1 MSNNNDPENP
11 ENLEENVKI
20 EKKPQKKSLVNI
32 FKMKRIPI
40 LQVDIIDLG
49 VHVPTGFNMKA
60 LKKKIGI
67 LDDGDISLSGRE
79 LISVAGETISFVEST
94 GLENLEPT
102 MLDLSGFMAVYVP
115 KNDEFT
121 ERKISSLIETY
132 KRIFPYTK
140 LGKPIDTFLPI
151 CKEDDNTTNWN
162 LTNPLLKSLEYRLEK
177 LRTATVEQRSLP
189 SDSVNL
195 RSQLAQFNT
204 LDELIR
210 SLRKNAQDN
219 NCMKKE
225 EEEEAEKVEEE
236 DISLLLRKFAFL
248 LLLRKEDRAVDK
260 KNLVKQLEE
269 EFPIKLEE
277 YEPEMRK
284 QIRKFLDETSQKTR
298 GGGDIEDNLE
308 TLDTEMEELSSL
320 IQAIEVKD
328 NPTKKEKRELVK
340 KQKELNSLFKKRV
353 ALEETLSELENKGEY
368 TIETKQLPDLVDSI
382 YPELQNS
389 KFLKFE
395 KELNEKLRH

>member
-1 MSNNNDPENP
+1 MSEYENID
-11 ENLEENVKI
+11 ENIDENA
-20 EKKPQKKSLVNI
+20 EPKKKSQKKSLVNL
-32 FKMKRIPI
+32 FRMKNIPI
-40 LQVDIIDLG
+40 LRDIKLDIHLPKD
-49 VHVPTGFNMKA
+49 FDMKA
-60 LKKKIGI
+60 LKRKLG
-67 LDDGDISLSGRE
+67 LQDGDMSLTGRE
-79 LISVAGETISFVEST
+79 LISVAGETISFIEST

-102 MLDLSGFMAVYVP
+102 MLDLSGFKEVYIP
-115 KNDEFT
+115 ETSDFT
-121 ERKISSLIETY
+121 EGKITSLIKTY

-140 LGKPIDTFLPI
+140 LGKPMDTFLPI

-225 EEEEAEKVEEE
+225 EEEAEKVEEE

-277 YEPEMRK
+277 YKPEMRK

-298 GGGDIEDNLE
+298 GGGDIEDKLE

-328 NPTKKEKRELVK
+328 SPTKKEKRELVK

-353 ALEETLSELENKGEY
+353 ALEETLSELENKSEY

>member
-11 ENLEENVKI
+11 ENLEENVKN

-40 LQVDIIDLG
+40 LQVDIDLG

-60 LKKKIGI
+60 LKKKLGI

-79 LISVAGETISFVEST
+79 LISVAGETISFIEST

-121 ERKISSLIETY
+121 ERKITTLIETY

-177 LRTATVEQRSLP
+177 LRTATIEQRSLP

-219 NCMKKE
+219 NCMKK

-395 KELNEKLRH
+395 KELNEKLR

>member
-1 MSNNNDPENP
+1 MSNNNNPENP
-11 ENLEENVKI
+11 EENINI
-20 EKKPQKKSLVNI
+20 EKKPQKKSFVNI

-40 LQVDIIDLG
+40 LQVDIDLG

-60 LKKKIGI
+60 LKKKLGI
-67 LDDGDISLSGRE
+67 LDDGDISLTGRE

-115 KNDEFT
+115 DDNEFT
-121 ERKISSLIETY
+121 EGKISTLIETY

-162 LTNPLLKSLEYRLEK
+162 LINPLLKSLEYRLEK

-195 RSQLAQFNT
+195 RSQLSQFNN
-204 LDELIR
+204 LDELIT
-210 SLRKNAQDN
+210 SLRKNAHDN
-219 NCMKKE
+219 NCMKK

-308 TLDTEMEELSSL
+308 TLDTEMKELSTL

-328 NPTKKEKRELVK
+328 SPTKKEKRELVK

-353 ALEETLSELENKGEY
+353 SLEETLSELENKGEY

>member
-11 ENLEENVKI
+11 ENLEENVKN

-32 FKMKRIPI
+32 FKMKGIPI
-40 LQVDIIDLG
+40 LQVDIDLG

-67 LDDGDISLSGRE
+67 LDDGDISLTGRE
-79 LISVAGETISFVEST
+79 LISVAGETISFIEST

-177 LRTATVEQRSLP
+177 LRTATIEQRSLP

-219 NCMKKE
+219 NCMKK

>member
-1 MSNNNDPENP
+1 MSDNNDS
-11 ENLEENVKI
+11 ENLEENVNN

-40 LQVDIIDLG
+40 LQVDIDLG

-60 LKKKIGI
+60 LKKKLGI

-79 LISVAGETISFVEST
+79 LISVAGETISFIEST

-121 ERKISSLIETY
+121 ERKITTLIETY

-177 LRTATVEQRSLP
+177 LRTATIEQRSLP

-219 NCMKKE
+219 NCMKK

-277 YEPEMRK
+277 YKPEMRK

-328 NPTKKEKRELVK
+328 SPTKKEKRELVK

-353 ALEETLSELENKGEY
+353 ALEETLSEIENKGEY
-368 TIETKQLPDLVDSI
+368 TIETKELPNLVDSI

-389 KFLKFE
+389 KFLKFK

>member
-11 ENLEENVKI
+11 ENPEENVKI

-40 LQVDIIDLG
+40 LQVDIDLG

-67 LDDGDISLSGRE
+67 LDDGDISLTGRE

-121 ERKISSLIETY
+121 ERKISTLIETY

-177 LRTATVEQRSLP
+177 LRTATIEQRSLP

-219 NCMKKE
+219 NCMKK

-395 KELNEKLRH
+395 KELNEKLR

>member
-11 ENLEENVKI
+11 ENPEENVKI

-32 FKMKRIPI
+32 FKMKGIPI
-40 LQVDIIDLG
+40 LQVDIDLG

-225 EEEEAEKVEEE
+225 EEEAEKVEEE

>member
-11 ENLEENVKI
+11 ENLEENVKN

-40 LQVDIIDLG
+40 LQVDIDLG

-60 LKKKIGI
+60 LKKKLGI

-79 LISVAGETISFVEST
+79 LISVAGETISFIEST

-121 ERKISSLIETY
+121 ERKISTLIETY

-177 LRTATVEQRSLP
+177 LRTATIEQRSLP

-219 NCMKKE
+219 NCMKK

-277 YEPEMRK
+277 YKPEMRK

-395 KELNEKLRH
+395 KELNEKLR

>member
-1 MSNNNDPENP
+1 MSDNKES
-11 ENLEENVKI
+11 EENEKKPDG
-20 EKKPQKKSLVNI
+20 KKPQKKSLVNI

-40 LQVDIIDLG
+40 LQVDIDLG

-60 LKKKIGI
+60 LKKKLG
-67 LDDGDISLSGRE
+67 LQDDDISLTGRE
-79 LISVAGETISFVEST
+79 LISVAGETVSFVKST

-115 KNDEFT
+115 DNNEFT
-121 ERKISSLIETY
+121 ERKITTLIETY

-140 LGKPIDTFLPI
+140 LGKPIEAFLPV

-162 LTNPLLKSLEYRLEK
+162 LMKPLLKSLEYRLEK
-177 LRTATVEQRSLP
+177 LRTATIEQRSLP

-195 RSQLAQFNT
+195 RSQLAQFNQ
-204 LDELIR
+204 LDELIT
-210 SLRKNAQDN
+210 SLRENSEND
-219 NCMKKE
+219 NCMKKD
-225 EEEEAEKVEEE
+225 EEEAAVEEE
-236 DISLLLRKFAFL
+236 DISLILRKFAFL
-248 LLLRKEDRAVDK
+248 LLLREKDRAVDT

-269 EFPIKLEE
+269 QFPIKLEE

-284 QIRKFLDETSQKTR
+284 QIRKFLDLTSQKTR
-298 GGGDIEDNLE
+298 GGGHSSNIEDKLE

-328 NPTKKEKRELVK
+328 SPTKKEKRELVK

-368 TIETKQLPDLVDSI
+368 TIEMKQLPDLVDSI

-395 KELNEKLRH
+395 KELNEKLR

>member
-32 FKMKRIPI
+32 FKMKGIPI
-40 LQVDIIDLG
+40 LQVDIDLG

-121 ERKISSLIETY
+121 QRKISSLIETY

-225 EEEEAEKVEEE
+225 EEEAEKVEEE

-308 TLDTEMEELSSL
+308 TLDTEMEKLSSL

>member
-11 ENLEENVKI
+11 ENLEENVKN

-40 LQVDIIDLG
+40 LQVDIDLG

-67 LDDGDISLSGRE
+67 LDDGDISLTGRE
-79 LISVAGETISFVEST
+79 LISVAGETISFIEST

-121 ERKISSLIETY
+121 ERKITTLIETY

-225 EEEEAEKVEEE
+225 EEEAEKVEEE

-269 EFPIKLEE
+269 QFPIKLEE

-284 QIRKFLDETSQKTR
+284 QIRKFLDLTSQKTR
-298 GGGDIEDNLE
+298 GGGHSVDIEDKLE

-395 KELNEKLRH
+395 KELNEKLR

>member
-1 MSNNNDPENP
+1 MSNTNDS
-11 ENLEENVKI
+11 ENLEENANN
-20 EKKPQKKSLVNI
+20 EKKPQKKTFVDI

-40 LQVDIIDLG
+40 LQVDIDLG

-60 LKKKIGI
+60 LKKKLGI

-79 LISVAGETISFVEST
+79 LISVAGETVSFVKST

-102 MLDLSGFMAVYVP
+102 MLDLSGFMALYVP
-115 KNDEFT
+115 NKKNFT
-121 ERKISSLIETY
+121 DRKISTLIETY

-140 LGKPIDTFLPI
+140 LGKPIEAFLPI
-151 CKEDDNTTNWN
+151 CKEDNNETNWN
-162 LTNPLLKSLEYRLEK
+162 LMNPLLKSLEYRLEK
-177 LRTATVEQRSLP
+177 LRSATIEQRSLP

-195 RSQLAQFNT
+195 RSQLAQFNK
-204 LDELIR
+204 LDELII

-219 NCMKKE
+219 NCMKKDE
-225 EEEEAEKVEEE
+225 EETARAVEEE
-236 DISLLLRKFAFL
+236 DISLILQKFAFL
-248 LLLRKEDRAVDK
+248 LILRKENRALDTKKLVEQLKEVQIKVD
-260 KNLVKQLEE
+260 N
-269 EFPIKLEE
+269 
-277 YEPEMRK
+277 PEMRK

-298 GGGDIEDNLE
+298 GGGDIEDKLE
-308 TLDTEMEELSSL
+308 TLDTEMKELSTL
-320 IQAIEVKD
+320 IQAIEIKD
-328 NPTKKEKRELVK
+328 TPTKKEKRELVK

-353 ALEETLSELENKGEY
+353 ALEETLSEIENMGEY

>member
-11 ENLEENVKI
+11 ENLEENVKN

-40 LQVDIIDLG
+40 LQVDIDLG

-60 LKKKIGI
+60 LKKKLGI

-79 LISVAGETISFVEST
+79 LISVAGETISFIEST

-177 LRTATVEQRSLP
+177 LRTATIEQRSLP

-219 NCMKKE
+219 NCMKK

-395 KELNEKLRH
+395 KELNEKLR

>member
-11 ENLEENVKI
+11 ENLEENVKN

-40 LQVDIIDLG
+40 LQVDIDLG

-67 LDDGDISLSGRE
+67 LDDGDISLTGRE
-79 LISVAGETISFVEST
+79 LISVAGETISFIEST

-121 ERKISSLIETY
+121 ERKITTLIETY

-219 NCMKKE
+219 NCMKK

>member
-40 LQVDIIDLG
+40 LQVDIDLG

-177 LRTATVEQRSLP
+177 LRTATIEQRSLP

-219 NCMKKE
+219 NCMKK

-395 KELNEKLRH
+395 KELNEKLR

>member
-11 ENLEENVKI
+11 ENPEENVKI

-40 LQVDIIDLG
+40 LQVDIDLG

-60 LKKKIGI
+60 LKKKLGI

-79 LISVAGETISFVEST
+79 LISVAGETISFIEST

-121 ERKISSLIETY
+121 ERKITTLIETY

-177 LRTATVEQRSLP
+177 LRTATIEQRSLP

-219 NCMKKE
+219 NCMKK

-395 KELNEKLRH
+395 KELNEKLR

>member
-20 EKKPQKKSLVNI
+20 EKKPQKKSFVNI

-40 LQVDIIDLG
+40 LQVDIDLG

-60 LKKKIGI
+60 LKKKLG
-67 LDDGDISLSGRE
+67 LQDDDISLTGRE
-79 LISVAGETISFVEST
+79 LISVAGETVSFVKST

-102 MLDLSGFMAVYVP
+102 MLDLSGFMTLYVP
-115 KNDEFT
+115 DNNEFT
-121 ERKISSLIETY
+121 ERKITTLIETY

-140 LGKPIDTFLPI
+140 LGKPIEAFLPV

-162 LTNPLLKSLEYRLEK
+162 LMKPLLKSLEYRLEK
-177 LRTATVEQRSLP
+177 LRTATIEQRSLP

-195 RSQLAQFNT
+195 RSQLAQFNQ
-204 LDELIR
+204 LDELIT
-210 SLRKNAQDN
+210 SLRENSEND
-219 NCMKKE
+219 NCMKKD
-225 EEEEAEKVEEE
+225 EEEAAVEEE
-236 DISLLLRKFAFL
+236 DISLILRKFAFL
-248 LLLRKEDRAVDK
+248 LLLREKDRAVDT

-269 EFPIKLEE
+269 QFPIKLEE

-284 QIRKFLDETSQKTR
+284 QIRKFLDLTSQKTR
-298 GGGDIEDNLE
+298 GGGHSVDIEDKLE

-328 NPTKKEKRELVK
+328 SPTKKEKRELVK

>member
-11 ENLEENVKI
+11 ENLEENVKN

-40 LQVDIIDLG
+40 LQVDIDLG

-67 LDDGDISLSGRE
+67 LDDGDISLTGRE
-79 LISVAGETISFVEST
+79 LISVAGETISFIEST

-121 ERKISSLIETY
+121 ERKISTLIETY

-177 LRTATVEQRSLP
+177 LRTATIEQRSLP

-219 NCMKKE
+219 NCMKK

-277 YEPEMRK
+277 YKPEMRK

-395 KELNEKLRH
+395 KELNEKLR

>member
-11 ENLEENVKI
+11 ENLEENVKN

-40 LQVDIIDLG
+40 LQVDIDLG

-67 LDDGDISLSGRE
+67 LDDGDISLTGRE
-79 LISVAGETISFVEST
+79 LISVAGETISFIEST

-177 LRTATVEQRSLP
+177 LRTATIEQRSLP

-219 NCMKKE
+219 NCMKK

>member
-11 ENLEENVKI
+11 ENLEENVKN

-32 FKMKRIPI
+32 FKMKGIPI
-40 LQVDIIDLG
+40 LQVDIDLG

-67 LDDGDISLSGRE
+67 LDDGDISLTGRE

-219 NCMKKE
+219 NCMKK

-395 KELNEKLRH
+395 KELNEKLR

>member
-1 MSNNNDPENP
+1 MSDNNDS
-11 ENLEENVKI
+11 ENLEENVNN

-40 LQVDIIDLG
+40 LQVDIDLG

-60 LKKKIGI
+60 LKKKLGI

-79 LISVAGETISFVEST
+79 LISVAGETISFIEST

-121 ERKISSLIETY
+121 ERKITTLIETY

-177 LRTATVEQRSLP
+177 LRTATIEQRSLP

-219 NCMKKE
+219 NCMKK

-395 KELNEKLRH
+395 KELNEKLR

>member
-1 MSNNNDPENP
+1 MSDNTDPEEIQ
-11 ENLEENVKI
+11 ENAKN
-20 EKKPQKKSLVNI
+20 EKKPQRKSLVNL

-40 LQVDIIDLG
+40 LQLDIDLG

-60 LKKKIGI
+60 LKKKLGVQ
-67 LDDGDISLSGRE
+67 DGDISLSGRE
-79 LISVAGETISFVEST
+79 LISVAGETISFIEST

-102 MLDLSGFMAVYVP
+102 MLDLSGFKAVYVP
-115 KNDEFT
+115 DDNEFT
-121 ERKISSLIETY
+121 EGKISTLIETY

-140 LGKPIDTFLPI
+140 LGKPLDTFLPI

-162 LTNPLLKSLEYRLEK
+162 LINPLLKSLEYRLEK
-177 LRTATVEQRSLP
+177 LRSATIEQRSLP

-195 RSQLAQFNT
+195 RSQLGQFNK
-204 LDELIR
+204 LDELII

-219 NCMKKE
+219 NCMKK

-308 TLDTEMEELSSL
+308 TLDTEMKELSTL
-320 IQAIEVKD
+320 IQAIEIKD
-328 NPTKKEKRELVK
+328 TPTKKEKRELVK

-353 ALEETLSELENKGEY
+353 SLEETLSELENKGEY
-368 TIETKQLPDLVDSI
+368 TIETKELPNLVDSI

-395 KELNEKLRH
+395 KELNEKLHG

>member
-1 MSNNNDPENP
+1 MSNNNDPGNP
-11 ENLEENVKI
+11 EENIKI
-20 EKKPQKKSLVNI
+20 EKKPKKKSFVNI

-40 LQVDIIDLG
+40 LQVDIDLG
-49 VHVPTGFNMKA
+49 VHLPTGFNMKA
-60 LKKKIGI
+60 LKKKLGI
-67 LDDGDISLSGRE
+67 LQDGDISLTGRE

-115 KNDEFT
+115 KDNNEFT
-121 ERKISSLIETY
+121 EGKISTLIETY

-140 LGKPIDTFLPI
+140 LGKPLDTFLPI

-177 LRTATVEQRSLP
+177 LRSATVEQRSLP

-195 RSQLAQFNT
+195 RSQLAQFNN
-204 LDELIR
+204 LDELIT

-219 NCMKKE
+219 NCMKK

-308 TLDTEMEELSSL
+308 TLDTEMNELSTL

-328 NPTKKEKRELVK
+328 SPTKKEKRELVK

>member
-1 MSNNNDPENP
+1 MSDNTDPEEIQ
-11 ENLEENVKI
+11 ENAKN
-20 EKKPQKKSLVNI
+20 EKKPQRKSLVNL

-40 LQVDIIDLG
+40 LQVDIDLG

-60 LKKKIGI
+60 LKKKLGVQ
-67 LDDGDISLSGRE
+67 DGDISLTGRE
-79 LISVAGETISFVEST
+79 LISVAGETVSFTENT

-102 MLDLSGFMAVYVP
+102 MLDLSGFKAVYVP
-115 KNDEFT
+115 DNDEFI
-121 ERKISSLIETY
+121 EGKITTLIETY

-151 CKEDDNTTNWN
+151 CKEDDNTTNWS
-162 LTNPLLKSLEYRLEK
+162 LMNPLLKSLEYRLKK

-210 SLRKNAQDN
+210 SLRKNAHDN

-225 EEEEAEKVEEE
+225 EEEEEKAEEE
-236 DISLLLRKFAFL
+236 DISLILRKFAFL
-248 LLLRKEDRAVDK
+248 LLLRKTDRSVDK
-260 KNLVKQLEE
+260 KNLVKQLDEQ
-269 EFPIKLEE
+269 FPIKLEE
-277 YEPEMRK
+277 YEPVMRK
-284 QIRKFLDETSQKTR
+284 QIRKFLDLTSQKTR

-308 TLDTEMEELSSL
+308 TLDTEMKELSTL

-328 NPTKKEKRELVK
+328 TPTKKEKRELVK
-340 KQKELNSLFKKRV
+340 KQKELNTLFKKRV
-353 ALEETLSELENKGEY
+353 SLEETLSELENKGEY
-368 TIETKQLPDLVDSI
+368 TIETKQLPDLIDSM

-389 KFLKFE
+389 MFLKFE
-395 KELNEKLRH
+395 KELNEKLR

>member
-1 MSNNNDPENP
+1 MSNNNNPENP
-11 ENLEENVKI
+11 EENVNI
-20 EKKPQKKSLVNI
+20 EKKPQKKSFVNI

-40 LQVDIIDLG
+40 LQVDVDLG
-49 VHVPTGFNMKA
+49 INLPKGFNMKS
-60 LKKKIGI
+60 LKKKLGI
-67 LDDGDISLSGRE
+67 FDDGDVSLTGRE

-102 MLDLSGFMAVYVP
+102 MLDLSGFMAVYIP
-115 KNDEFT
+115 KDNEFT
-121 ERKISSLIETY
+121 KGKIRTLIETY

-140 LGKPIDTFLPI
+140 LGKPLNTFLPI

-162 LTNPLLKSLEYRLEK
+162 LINPLLKSLEYRLEK

-195 RSQLAQFNT
+195 RSQLAQFNN
-204 LDELIR
+204 LDELIT
-210 SLRKNAQDN
+210 SLRKNAHDN
-219 NCMKKE
+219 NCMKK

-308 TLDTEMEELSSL
+308 TLDTEMKELSTL

-328 NPTKKEKRELVK
+328 SPTKKEKRELVK

>member
-11 ENLEENVKI
+11 ENLEENVKN

-40 LQVDIIDLG
+40 LQVDIDLG

-67 LDDGDISLSGRE
+67 LDDGYISLTGRE
-79 LISVAGETISFVEST
+79 LISVAGETISFIEST

-121 ERKISSLIETY
+121 ERKITTLIETY

-219 NCMKKE
+219 NCMKK

-353 ALEETLSELENKGEY
+353 SLEETLSELENKGEY

-395 KELNEKLRH
+395 KELNEKLR

>member
-1 MSNNNDPENP
+1 MLRLRKS
-11 ENLEENVKI
+11 LK
-20 EKKPQKKSLVNI
+20 KKSFVNI

-40 LQVDIIDLG
+40 LQVDIDLG

-67 LDDGDISLSGRE
+67 LDDGDISLTGRE

-102 MLDLSGFMAVYVP
+102 MLDLSGFMAVYLP

-121 ERKISSLIETY
+121 EGKISTLIETY

-225 EEEEAEKVEEE
+225 EEEAEKVEEE

-308 TLDTEMEELSSL
+308 TLDTEMKELSTL

-353 ALEETLSELENKGEY
+353 SLEETLSELENKGEY
-368 TIETKQLPDLVDSI
+368 TIETKQLPDLIDSI

>member
-11 ENLEENVKI
+11 ENLEENVKN

-40 LQVDIIDLG
+40 LQVDIDLG

-67 LDDGDISLSGRE
+67 LDDGDISLTGRE
-79 LISVAGETISFVEST
+79 LISVAGETISFIEST

-121 ERKISSLIETY
+121 ERKITTLIETY

-219 NCMKKE
+219 NCMKK

-395 KELNEKLRH
+395 KELNEKLR

>member
-20 EKKPQKKSLVNI
+20 EKKPQKKSFVNI
-32 FKMKRIPI
+32 FKMKHIPI
-40 LQVDIIDLG
+40 LQVDIDLG

-60 LKKKIGI
+60 LKKKLGI

-79 LISVAGETISFVEST
+79 LISVAGETISFIEST

-121 ERKISSLIETY
+121 EGKISTLIETY

-177 LRTATVEQRSLP
+177 LRTATIEQRSLP

-219 NCMKKE
+219 NCMKK

-395 KELNEKLRH
+395 KELNEKLR

>member
-1 MSNNNDPENP
+1 MSDNTDPEEIQ
-11 ENLEENVKI
+11 ENAKN
-20 EKKPQKKSLVNI
+20 EKKPQRKSLVNL

-40 LQVDIIDLG
+40 LQVDIDLG

-60 LKKKIGI
+60 LKKKLGVQ
-67 LDDGDISLSGRE
+67 DGDISLSGRE
-79 LISVAGETISFVEST
+79 LISVAGETISFIEST

-102 MLDLSGFMAVYVP
+102 MLDLSGFKAVYVP
-115 KNDEFT
+115 ENDEFT
-121 ERKISSLIETY
+121 ERKITTLIETY

-162 LTNPLLKSLEYRLEK
+162 LINPLLKSLEYRLEK

-225 EEEEAEKVEEE
+225 EEEAEKVEEE
-236 DISLLLRKFAFL
+236 DISLILRKFAFL
-248 LLLRKEDRAVDK
+248 LLLRKQDRNIDK
-260 KNLVKQLEE
+260 KNIVKQLEE
-269 EFPIKLEE
+269 QFPIKLEE

-284 QIRKFLDETSQKTR
+284 QIRKFLDLTSQKTR

-308 TLDTEMEELSSL
+308 TLDTEMKELSTL

-328 NPTKKEKRELVK
+328 TPTKKEKRELVK

-368 TIETKQLPDLVDSI
+368 TIETKELPNLVDSI

-395 KELNEKLRH
+395 KELNEKLR

>member
-1 MSNNNDPENP
+1 MSDNKES
-11 ENLEENVKI
+11 EENEKKP
-20 EKKPQKKSLVNI
+20 EGKKKPQKKSLVNI

-40 LQVDIIDLG
+40 LQVDIDLG
-49 VHVPTGFNMKA
+49 VHLPTGFNMKA
-60 LKKKIGI
+60 LKKKLGI
-67 LDDGDISLSGRE
+67 LDDGDISLTGRE
-79 LISVAGETISFVEST
+79 LISVAGETVSFVEST

-115 KNDEFT
+115 DDNEFT
-121 ERKISSLIETY
+121 EGKISTLIETY

-140 LGKPIDTFLPI
+140 LGKPLDTFLPI

-177 LRTATVEQRSLP
+177 LRSATVEQRSLP

-195 RSQLAQFNT
+195 RSQLAQFNN
-204 LDELIR
+204 LDELIT

-219 NCMKKE
+219 NCMKKDE
-225 EEEEAEKVEEE
+225 EETARAVEEE
-236 DISLLLRKFAFL
+236 DISLILQKFAFL
-248 LLLRKEDRAVDK
+248 LILRKENRALDTKKLVEQLKEVQIKVD
-260 KNLVKQLEE
+260 N
-269 EFPIKLEE
+269 
-277 YEPEMRK
+277 PEMRK

-298 GGGDIEDNLE
+298 GGGDIEDKLE
-308 TLDTEMEELSSL
+308 TLDTEMKELSTL
-320 IQAIEVKD
+320 IQAIEIKD
-328 NPTKKEKRELVK
+328 TPTKKEKRELVK

>member
-11 ENLEENVKI
+11 EENVKI
-20 EKKPQKKSLVNI
+20 EKKPQKKSFVNI

-40 LQVDIIDLG
+40 LQVDIDLG

-60 LKKKIGI
+60 LKKKLGI
-67 LDDGDISLSGRE
+67 LDDGDISLTGRE

-115 KNDEFT
+115 DDNEFT
-121 ERKISSLIETY
+121 ERKISTLIETY

-162 LTNPLLKSLEYRLEK
+162 LINPLLKSLEYRLEK

-195 RSQLAQFNT
+195 RSQLAQFNN
-204 LDELIR
+204 LDELIT

-219 NCMKKE
+219 NCMKKDE
-225 EEEEAEKVEEE
+225 EEEKAEEE

-277 YEPEMRK
+277 YKPEMRK

-308 TLDTEMEELSSL
+308 TLDTEMKELSTL

-328 NPTKKEKRELVK
+328 SPTKKEKRELVK

-368 TIETKQLPDLVDSI
+368 TIETKQLPDLVDSM

-389 KFLKFE
+389 MFLKFE
-395 KELNEKLRH
+395 KELNEKLRG

>member
-1 MSNNNDPENP
+1 MSDNNDS
-11 ENLEENVKI
+11 ENLEENVNN

-40 LQVDIIDLG
+40 LQVDIDLG
-49 VHVPTGFNMKA
+49 VHVPKGFNMKA

-67 LDDGDISLSGRE
+67 LDDGDISLTGRE
-79 LISVAGETISFVEST
+79 LISVAGETISFIEST

-121 ERKISSLIETY
+121 ERKITTLIETY

-219 NCMKKE
+219 NCMKK

-395 KELNEKLRH
+395 KELNEKLR

>member
-1 MSNNNDPENP
+1 MSNNNNPENP
-11 ENLEENVKI
+11 EENINI
-20 EKKPQKKSLVNI
+20 EKKPQKKSFVNI

-40 LQVDIIDLG
+40 LQVDVDLG
-49 VHVPTGFNMKA
+49 INLPKGFNMKS
-60 LKKKIGI
+60 LKKKLGI
-67 LDDGDISLSGRE
+67 FDDGDVSLTGRE

-102 MLDLSGFMAVYVP
+102 MLDLSGFMAVYIP
-115 KNDEFT
+115 KDNEFT
-121 ERKISSLIETY
+121 KGKIRTLIETY

-140 LGKPIDTFLPI
+140 LGKPLNTFLPI

-162 LTNPLLKSLEYRLEK
+162 LINPLLKSLEYRLEK

-195 RSQLAQFNT
+195 RSQLAQFNN
-204 LDELIR
+204 LDELIT
-210 SLRKNAQDN
+210 SLRKNAHDN
-219 NCMKKE
+219 NCMKK
-225 EEEEAEKVEEE
+225 EEEAEKVEEE

-308 TLDTEMEELSSL
+308 TLDTEMKELSTL

-328 NPTKKEKRELVK
+328 SPTKKEKRELVK

-395 KELNEKLRH
+395 KELNEKLRG

>member
-11 ENLEENVKI
+11 ENLEENVKN

-40 LQVDIIDLG
+40 LQVDIDLG

-67 LDDGDISLSGRE
+67 LDDGDISLTGRE
-79 LISVAGETISFVEST
+79 LISVAGETISFIEST

-121 ERKISSLIETY
+121 ERKITTLIETY

-225 EEEEAEKVEEE
+225 EEEAEKVEEE

-277 YEPEMRK
+277 YKPEMRK

-353 ALEETLSELENKGEY
+353 ALEEILSELENKGEY

>member
-11 ENLEENVKI
+11 ENLEENVKN

-40 LQVDIIDLG
+40 LQVDIDLG

-67 LDDGDISLSGRE
+67 LDDGDISLTGRE

-121 ERKISSLIETY
+121 ERKITTLIETY

-219 NCMKKE
+219 NCMKK

-328 NPTKKEKRELVK
+328 SPTKKEKRELVK

-353 ALEETLSELENKGEY
+353 SLEETLSELENKGEY
-368 TIETKQLPDLVDSI
+368 TIETKQLPDLIDSI

-395 KELNEKLRH
+395 KELNEKLR

>member
-11 ENLEENVKI
+11 ENLEENVKN

-40 LQVDIIDLG
+40 LQVDIDLG

-60 LKKKIGI
+60 LKKKLGI
-67 LDDGDISLSGRE
+67 LDDGDISLTGRE
-79 LISVAGETISFVEST
+79 LISVAGETISFIEST

-121 ERKISSLIETY
+121 ERKITTLIETY

-219 NCMKKE
+219 NCMKK